1 MPAPKIYKT
10 KQAKQEARKK
20 LNSKYYAQNQDNIN
34 KRRRDKYRQCLSE
47 ERPDLYHRLLQWEE
61 KRSAFRL
68 VEEQSG
74 RPPTPPNTPSPV
86 ESPLQ
91 LQRPLLVTQAS
102 VEPPLPLQSPI
113 AIVEASV
120 EPPLQFPSSPIA
132 DAKSIPPRVK
142 KYHHVTHKPQLL
154 PPPKMALKAVEAIF
168 DRYVEKIGGNWNNFF
183 HSLVWSFIDSDSA
196 TGLEIEEQYEERL
209 SWVAD
214 IRQCMKALEA
224 SAERA
229 GDQIS
234 LELGWGMVE
243 RMSEIVQKLNELS
256 HAILLGSEGLR
267 EVVLEGTFT
276 W

>member
-20 LNSKYYAQNQDNIN
+20 SNSKYYAQNQDNIN
-34 KRRRDKYRQCLSE
+34 KRRRDKYRQHLSE
-47 ERPDLYHRLLQWEE
+47 ERPDLYHRLLQREE

-74 RPPTPPNTPSPV
+74 RPPTPPNTPVPPTWTNDTVPVDTRLIQLPV

-168 DRYVEKIGGNWNNFF
+168 DRYIEKIGGNWNNFF
-183 HSLVWSFIDSDSA
+183 HGLVWSFIDSDGA
-196 TGLEIEEQYEERL
+196 TGLEIEEQYEEGL

-234 LELGWGMVE
+234 LELGWGD
-243 RMSEIVQKLNELS
+243 
-256 HAILLGSEGLR
+256 
-267 EVVLEGTFT
+267 
-276 W
+276 